1 MGRTTA
7 DIEIKATAAGTNV
20 ATFNFAVN
28 RKFKREGEADA
39 DFFNC
44 VGFGL
49 VADRLLK
56 CNVQKGTKLLL
67 TGEMQNN
74 NYEKDGVKYYGMRF
88 IVNDFE
94 FFSSST

>member
-1 MGRTTA
+1 M
-7 DIEIKATAAGTNV
+7 
-20 ATFNFAVN
+20 
-28 RKFKREGEADA
+28 
-39 DFFNC
+39 
-44 VGFGL
+44 GFGL

-94 FFSSST
+94 FCESKTSTGGNYSTEQENTPQANFTPIDNNNDLPF